1 MTDFACA
8 MNVAMIQIVMKI
20 STACACILVAL
31 LGSASP
37 GIAQSSAVAATFADA
52 TATAGI
58 DFEHRHGGTGER
70 YMVETM
76 GSGAALADL
85 DGDGW
90 LDIYFVQNGPTPG
103 FVETEKLVD
112 QYFRN
117 RGDGSF
123 DDATEH
129 TGVSGDGYGLG
140 AAAADYDN
148 DGFIDLYVTNYGP
161 NRLYRNN
168 GDGTF
173 SDVTVEAGVGDDLWG
188 SSIAWADID
197 HDGLLDLYVANYVDF
212 GWDNNKF
219 CGDSSRGLSAY
230 CHPDE
235 YNALPDRLYLNVGDG
250 TFEEIGERAGIVDIL
265 DGKGLGVVFA
275 DYDDD
280 GDDDAYIA
288 NDSTRNL
295 LYTNNGDR
303 TFTEDGFL
311 AGVGYN
317 EDGRTEAGMG
327 VDWGDYDG
335 DRRLDVVVTNLTLET
350 NTLYRNL
357 GEGSFVDA
365 SFATGLGE
373 PSLLFVAFGTNWMD
387 YDNDTD
393 LDLFVANGH
402 IIDNIAE
409 FGTKV
414 EGSPLADRTY
424 PQTNHLYRND
434 GQGRFEE
441 VHSHSGEGMDLVKVS
456 RGSAVGDVD
465 NDGDLDIMISNSNQS
480 ADYLRNDGGNDAGNW
495 IQLRLVGRRAN
506 RNAVGARVT
515 IDESMV
521 REVRAGSSYCS
532 SSDTRLHVGI
542 GAAGAAEVVVRWP
555 GGETVLLGSLQAGHL
570 YVVQEGHGVVAIR

>member
-1 MTDFACA
+1 MTDSIYV
-8 MNVAMIQIVMKI
+8 MNVAMVQLVVKT
-20 STACACILVAL
+20 SAACACAFLVL
-31 LGSASP
+31 MGSIP
-37 GIAQSSAVAATFADA
+37 WGTAQSSGAAPTFADA
-52 TATAGI
+52 TAAAGI
-58 DFEHRHGGTGER
+58 RFEHRHGGTGER

-90 LDIYFVQNGPTPG
+90 LDIYFVQNGATPG
-103 FVETEKLVD
+103 SVGTDNMVD

-117 RGDGSF
+117 RGNGAF
-123 DDATEH
+123 DDATAH
-129 TGVSGDGYGLG
+129 TGVTGDGYGLG

-168 GDGTF
+168 GDGTL
-173 SDVTVEAGVGDDLWG
+173 SDVTAEAGVGDDLWG
-188 SSIAWADID
+188 SSTAWADID

-235 YNALPDRLYLNVGDG
+235 YNALPDRLYRNVGDG
-250 TFEEIGERAGIVDIL
+250 TFEEIGERAGIVNTL

-280 GDDDAYIA
+280 GDDDAYVA

-295 LYTNNGDR
+295 LFTNNGDG

-373 PSLLFVAFGTNWMD
+373 PSLLFVAFGTNWID
-387 YDNDTD
+387 YDNDSD

-434 GQGRFEE
+434 GRGHFEE
-441 VHSHSGEGMDLVKVS
+441 IHASSGAGMALVKVS

-465 NDGDLDIMISNSNQS
+465 NDGDLDIILSNSNQS

-495 IQLRLVGRRAN
+495 IQLRFVGRRAN
-506 RNAVGARVT
+506 RNAVGARVM
-515 IDESMV
+515 IDESIV

-542 GAAGAAEVVVRWP
+542 GAASTAEVVVRWP
-555 GGETVLLGSLQAGHL
+555 GGDAVSLGSLQAGRL
-570 YVVQEGHGVVAIR
+570 YVVQEGRGVVATR